1 MVNRSFCLRNSV
13 TIPPACRER
22 MVPLDAP
29 VTTAWRTAGII
40 YSGVSEIVPGYSISN
55 AKPPD
60 IMLIATVGGHG
71 WLVTPDAE
79 FDLLP
84 GTLYI
89 GPPGQAVGWGIHG
102 NAWRLVWWYIRPLP
116 RWRGWR
122 GGKGRLL
129 PCPRAGLLA
138 ALVDDLLDRCRS
150 GRPADLPL
158 AQVGADVVLAH
169 LDDLA
174 AEADDAT
181 AEPANAG
188 FQKLW
193 AEVRRDPQQDWS
205 APRMADRLGVS
216 LSTLRRI
223 AHRELRGASLHQEL
237 MKLRLGHARE
247 LLERTE
253 YPIRVIAG
261 LAGYADAFTFSAAF
275 RKWAGVP
282 PTALRAARSQRGD
295 KEMP

>member
-1 MVNRSFCLRNSV
+1 MVNRSFCLRNSF
-13 TIPPACRER
+13 TIPAACRER
-22 MVPLDAP
+22 IVALDDP
-29 VTTAWRTAGII
+29 VAAAWKQAGITHA
-40 YSGVSEIVPGYSISN
+40 GVSEIVPGYAIAN
-55 AKPPD
+55 PKPTE

-71 WLVTPDAE
+71 WLVNPDAE

-102 NAWRLVWWYIRPLP
+102 NAWRLAWWYFRPGP
-116 RWRGWR
+116 RWNAWR
-122 GGKGRLL
+122 GGVGRIL
-129 PCPRAGLLA
+129 PCPRGGLLA
-138 ALVDDLLDRCRS
+138 ALVDDFLDRSRS
-150 GRPADLPL
+150 GRAADLPL
-158 AQVGADVVLAH
+158 AQVATDAVLAH

-174 AEADDAT
+174 AEGGDTT
-181 AEPANAG
+181 AEASDAN

-205 APRMADRLGVS
+205 APRMAERLGVS

-223 AHRELRGASLHQEL
+223 AQRELRGASLHQEL

-282 PTALRAARSQRGD
+282 PTALRARTRRG
-295 KEMP
+295 EAE